1 MTDVRRLPI
10 SQRAELASLIDERS
24 AADAMAAYYALHHP
38 EERVT
43 LFVYQP
49 TQGGLSGFL
58 ALARTGLDL
67 FRPVA
72 VPFVGVAAGLT
83 ELLRA
88 ALRPGRPVVL
98 QVPLEQRAW
107 AQGVAEISDLHPS
120 ELHRLDLRRFKPIL
134 NVLVTESQSPS
145 GWPRCEIRGPDGAL
159 AAAGLNWKGTR
170 FAEIYL
176 DVELRARG
184 RAYGASVLSAICRR
198 LIEEKVTPLYRVS
211 ADDLAALGEADDL
224 GFRPTGIQTLACQ
237 AVLRTQP
244 IGVAVRKS
252 P

>member
-1 MTDVRRLPI
+1 MTDVRRLPLA
-10 SQRAELASLIDERS
+10 QRGDLASLLDERS
-24 AADAMAAYYALHHP
+24 AADAMAAYYALLHP
-38 EERVT
+38 DDRVT

-49 TQGGLSGFL
+49 TRGGLSGFL

-67 FRPVA
+67 FRPLA

-98 QVPLEQRAW
+98 QIPLEQRAW
-107 AQGVAEISDLHPS
+107 AREVAEMSDLHAA
-120 ELHRLDLRRFKPIL
+120 ETHRLDLRRYKPIL
-134 NVLVTESQSPS
+134 NVLVVESQSPN
-145 GWPRCEIRGPDGAL
+145 GWPRYEIHGPDGAI

-176 DVELRARG
+176 DLSPRARG
-184 RAYGASVLSAICRR
+184 HAYGASVLSAIARR
-198 LIEEKVTPLYRVS
+198 LIEEKVTPLLRV
-211 ADDLAALGEADDL
+211 AAGDLAAKAEAEEL
-224 GFRPTGIQTLACQ
+224 GFRPTGIQTLTCH

-244 IGVAVRKS
+244 IGMASRQA